1 MDTGF
6 ESRHLYAACRLT
18 FTHYYEPGGQTSD
31 SNGTGFIVGFPEGD
45 SRFGLVT
52 NRHLVDIPWAK
63 PERSDTTLQSIKI
76 EMWQSENFRLEFTLS
91 DLTLYLH
98 NDSSIDVAVI
108 PFGPDLAPHVAG
120 YPYDKLENLIADTT
134 GGIEFKQAISWNSL
148 LKYEGWFSQLLP
160 GEFVTFPGY
169 PIWYD
174 KLQTRPVFRS
184 GMLASDPQ
192 TDYRRYEGDP
202 TNHDGNQQILFDAF
216 STSGN
221 SGSPVFVA
229 QRGLG
234 PLELKVKLRPDDPEP
249 TQWGKTE
256 FAPYHQ
262 AFLIG
267 INAGHFNDPDS
278 NRPNEHAGLSR
289 MHKLSAI
296 MEILR
301 ANTSPSTEVPRATIV
316 IPKDYVDK
324 QSPPGEVPTKPDEL
338 HDH

>member
-18 FTHYYEPGGQTSD
+18 FTHYYEPGDQTSGC
-31 SNGTGFIVGFPEGD
+31 NGTGFIVGFPEGD

-63 PERSDTTLQSIKI
+63 RERDGTTLQSIKI
-76 EMWQSENFRLEFTLS
+76 EMWQSEKFRLEFTLS

-134 GGIEFKQAISWNSL
+134 GGIEFKHAISWNNL
-148 LKYEGWFSQLLP
+148 LKYEEWFSQLLP

-184 GMLASDPQ
+184 GMIASDPQ

-202 TNHDGNQQILFDAF
+202 TSHDGNQQILFDAF

-234 PLELKVKLRPDDPEP
+234 PLDLKVKLRPDDPEP
-249 TQWGKTE
+249 TQLGK
-256 FAPYHQ
+256 
-262 AFLIG
+262 I
-267 INAGHFNDPDS
+267 NDPDS

-301 ANTSPSTEVPRATIV
+301 ANTSPSAELPRATIV
-316 IPKDYVDK
+316 IPADYADK
-324 QSPPGEVPTKPDEL
+324 QSPPGKSPTKPDDS
-338 HDH
+338 HNN